1 MNGRPVSLSVGQ
13 SFAFR
18 GSAAADPALYSEV
31 QAWHRTKLRGCR
43 SHDQIRGS
51 TLTLVAA
58 ATHAC
63 VSDFEP
69 TTASYEQQLAAA
81 QSMISHLET
90 ALQNS
95 RIIGT
100 ALGILIERHKIS
112 SEDAFG
118 MLVKVSQSSHRKL
131 HAIAADL
138 VYTGELPGQTA

>member
-1 MNGRPVSLSVGQ
+1 MVSPFSLSVGR
-13 SFAFR
+13 SFVFR
-18 GSAAADPALYSEV
+18 ASAAADTALYWEV

-43 SHDQIRGS
+43 SDDQIRGS

-58 ATHAC
+58 THAR

-69 TTASYEQQLAAA
+69 TAASYEQQLAAA

-100 ALGILIERHKIS
+100 ALGVLIE
-112 SEDAFG
+112 
-118 MLVKVSQSSHRKL
+118 
-131 HAIAADL
+131 
-138 VYTGELPGQTA
+138 